1 MSSGIKRYLTMGV
14 RYDGLKTMV
23 NMGTNFQKTADFI
36 TNDFFKHNNFQFL
49 VCSCSHRH
57 LMIIGAAHISFS
69 HKKLLVFFFFFRK
82 KNLSRKPVSLVLKT
96 TKHSSS
102 SQFCWLLSKS
112 FWHERKHP
120 QQVFVMTSGFG
131 TIKSGKLSRITRI
144 KMSS

>member
-69 HKKLLVFFFFFRK
+69 HKKLLVFFFSRK
-82 KNLSRKPVSLVLKT
+82 K
-96 TKHSSS
+96 
-102 SQFCWLLSKS
+102 KS
-112 FWHERKHP
+112 FEKTCFSSLENHKTFIVVAVLLTTLKKFLTRTK
-120 QQVFVMTSGFG
+120 TSSTSVCHDFWFRDN
-131 TIKSGKLSRITRI
+131 KVREVE
-144 KMSS
+144 

>member
-69 HKKLLVFFFFFRK
+69 HKKLLVFFFFRK
-82 KNLSRKPVSLVLKT
+82 K
-96 TKHSSS
+96 
-102 SQFCWLLSKS
+102 KS
-112 FWHERKHP
+112 FEKTCFSSLENHKTFIVVAVLLTTLKKFLTRTK
-120 QQVFVMTSGFG
+120 TSSTSVCHDFWFRDN
-131 TIKSGKLSRITRI
+131 KVREVE
-144 KMSS
+144 